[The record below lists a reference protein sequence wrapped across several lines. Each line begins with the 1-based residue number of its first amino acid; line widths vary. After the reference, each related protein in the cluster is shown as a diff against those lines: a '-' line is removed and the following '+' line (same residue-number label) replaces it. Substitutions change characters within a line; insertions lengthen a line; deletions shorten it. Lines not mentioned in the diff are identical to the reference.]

1 MSSLAER
8 WDGVGPQRRYQLV
21 YFVYFAAANVFL
33 TYRND
38 FFTEIGL
45 TGTQMGVLG
54 AMLVG
59 GGLLAKPVWGA
70 IADRTGRTK
79 AILVA
84 GAVVSGLAALVYPV
98 AESLS
103 ATLLGPLAAS
113 LPATFMV
120 IAGATLVVSVFRAPI
135 VPVANAMVLSRGLPF
150 GSVRAVGSIAY
161 GIGALAS
168 GLVVT
173 GLVFGPI
180 AFSGVGFGPIVVPGL
195 GLRSVFVVYAVG
207 MALTVVVVRGV
218 PAPEADLSVDIGRDA
233 IAMVTHP
240 PYAVLLVTAGLYG
253 AVAIVGDV
261 YLSVYLGTIAEWE
274 ALTGV
279 AWLVKTVAEASLL
292 VALARHGVD
301 DRRAVLLGAS
311 AFAVGFATLGV
322 TRAIPVALLA
332 QVFVGFGAAS
342 LIYATVQLAHR
353 LSPEG
358 LDATAQ
364 TVLSALG
371 IGLGRLIGE
380 LVAGPVYEVTT
391 VRTLYLALAL
401 GAVPIGLAGLAL
413 FVVADPSNYSG
424 SRHSATTGR

>member
-1 MSSLAER
+1 MSSLASR
-8 WDGVGPQRRYQLV
+8 WAGVGPQGRYQLV

-38 FFTEIGL
+38 FFESIGL

-54 AMLVG
+54 GLLVA
-59 GGLLAKPVWGA
+59 GGLLAKPVWGV

-79 AILVA
+79 AVLVA
-84 GAVVSGLAALVYPV
+84 GAVVSGLAALVYPA

-103 ATLLGPLAAS
+103 ATLLSPLAES
-113 LPATFMV
+113 LPVTFLV
-120 IAGATLVVSVFRAPI
+120 IAGATLIVSVFRAPI
-135 VPVANAMVLSRGLPF
+135 VPVANAMVISRGLPF
-150 GSVRAVGSIAY
+150 GTVRAFGSIAY

-173 GLVFGPI
+173 GLVLGPI
-180 AFSGVGFGPIVVPGL
+180 AISGLTLGPVVVPGF
-195 GLRSVFVVYAVG
+195 GLQSVFVVYAVG

-218 PAPEADLSVDIGRDA
+218 PAPEADLSVDIGREA

-240 PYAVLLVTAGLYG
+240 PYAVLLGTAALYG

-292 VALARHGVD
+292 VALARQGVD
-301 DRRAVLLGAS
+301 DRRAVVLGAV
-311 AFAVGFATLGV
+311 AFVVGFATLGLTSAV
-322 TRAIPVALLA
+322 PTALFA

-342 LIYATVQLAHR
+342 MIYATVQLAHR

-358 LDATAQ
+358 IDATAQ
-364 TVLSALG
+364 TVLSAFG

-380 LVAGPVYEVTT
+380 LVAGPVYQFTT
-391 VRTLYLALAL
+391 IRTLYLVLAV
-401 GAVPIGLAGLAL
+401 GAVTIGLAGVAL
-413 FVVADPSNYSG
+413 WTVSEPANYSG
-424 SRHSATTGR
+424 TRQSATTGK